1 MKAQDILS
9 HIENTIRLMER
20 DCNSAKSLSSS
31 ATDDRTRDRHAARR
45 TALLDAMDI
54 IGAVLEM
61 ARRTQRVTA
70 KWYNECLTN
79 LAERAINGDPSAA
92 LALLKLAPGFKVRVT
107 A

>member
-20 DCNSAKSLSSS
+20 DCNSAKSLSNS
-31 ATDDRTRDRHAARR
+31 ATDDRTRDRHTARR

-54 IGAVLEM
+54 IGAVLEI
-61 ARRTQRVTA
+61 ARGRKVTA

-79 LAERAINGDPSAA
+79 LAERAINSDPSAA